1 MGTFTINCLI
11 KEITMAAEFLQGMLK
26 GVNVLEILN
35 LFQMSSVR
43 GLLNKVGLGKGAGS
57 SGSDENTKEA
67 KEDGRGLIDE
77 LNALIAMAEAH
88 FGARLANMPA
98 EDNTVT
104 RGRFRKLMALFKVLH
119 EQGKSGGAEKLMHII
134 GHESHLQ
141 GTASIPKA
149 TKDQK
154 SDSGPTRIDIQNVR
168 QRTNPAGKLIIRF
181 LTDLQ
186 TAEAV
191 ELLTVS
197 SITDTGKDKAAA
209 AAKAAADKAGEWQ
222 QRWKEYY
229 GKHDTA
235 LHELAV
241 LLATDRETLRRI
253 TESARAEELRAAVE
267 AAPEGEKRAR
277 HEAYQLYLQEMVK
290 HFRNPAI
297 IRAQAAESGA
307 KPPRF
312 TLKRI
317 VIGLAILC
325 IVLVAS
331 IGMVPTN

>member
-1 MGTFTINCLI
+1 
-11 KEITMAAEFLQGMLK
+11 MAAEFLQGMIK
-26 GVNVLEILN
+26 GVNFLEILN
-35 LFQMSSVR
+35 LFQMNSVR
-43 GLLNKVGLGKGAGS
+43 GLLSKVGIGKGAGS
-57 SGSDENTKEA
+57 AGVDDGTKEA
-67 KEDGRGLIDE
+67 KEDGRGMIDE

-88 FGARLANMPA
+88 FGCSLAKMPA
-98 EDNTVT
+98 EDDTVS
-104 RGRFRKLMALFKVLH
+104 RGSFRKLMAIFKKLR
-119 EQGKSGGAEKLMHII
+119 EDGKSGGAEKLMHII

-149 TKDQK
+149 TKGQPA
-154 SDSGPTRIDIQNVR
+154 SGQPERIDIHNVR
-168 QRTNPAGKLIIRF
+168 QRTNPAGRLIIRF

-191 ELLTVS
+191 ELLTAS
-197 SITDTGKDKAAA
+197 SITDNTKDKAAA
-209 AAKAAADKAGEWQ
+209 TAKAAADKAGEWQ
-222 QRWKEYY
+222 RQWKEYY

-241 LLATDRETLRRI
+241 LLATNRETLRRI
-253 TESARAEELRAAVE
+253 TESERAKELRAAVE

-277 HEAYQLYLQEMVK
+277 HEAYQLYLLEMVR
-290 HFRNPAI
+290 HFRDPAI

-312 TLKRI
+312 TLVHI

-325 IVLVAS
+325 IALVAI
-331 IGMVPTN
+331 IGMIPTN

>member
-1 MGTFTINCLI
+1 
-11 KEITMAAEFLQGMLK
+11 MAAEGLFGALFKNMSMLDVFQLIQVQNLK
-26 GVNVLEILN
+26 GMYQRVLGI
-35 LFQMSSVR
+35 
-43 GLLNKVGLGKGAGS
+43 GGKSAGS
-57 SGSDENTKEA
+57 DKDDGTKEA
-67 KEDGRGLIDE
+67 KEDGRGMIDE

-88 FGARLANMPA
+88 FGARLADMTA
-98 EDNTVT
+98 EENTVT
-104 RGRFRKLMALFKVLH
+104 RGRFSKLMAIFKKLR
-119 EQGKSGGAEKLMHII
+119 EDGKSGGAEKLMHII

-149 TKDQK
+149 TRGQPAN
-154 SDSGPTRIDIQNVR
+154 GQPERIDIHNVR

-197 SITDTGKDKAAA
+197 SITDNAKDKTAAA
-209 AAKAAADKAGEWQ
+209 YKATTSMADEWLQ
-222 QRWKEYY
+222 QWKEWY
-229 GKHDTA
+229 GTHDTA
-235 LHELAV
+235 LHELAA

-253 TESARAEELRAAVE
+253 TESERAQELRAAVE

>member
-1 MGTFTINCLI
+1 
-11 KEITMAAEFLQGMLK
+11 MAAEGLFGALFKNMSMVDIVQLIQVQNLK
-26 GVNVLEILN
+26 GLYN
-35 LFQMSSVR
+35 R
-43 GLLNKVGLGKGAGS
+43 LLGNGTKPTSNG
-57 SGSDENTKEA
+57 GSDDGTKEA
-67 KEDGRGLIDE
+67 KEDGRGMIDE

-88 FGARLANMPA
+88 FGASLGNMPA

-104 RGRFRKLMALFKVLH
+104 RGRFSKLMAIFKKLR
-119 EQGKSGGAEKLMHII
+119 EDGKSGGAEKLMHII

-149 TKDQK
+149 AKGQPA
-154 SDSGPTRIDIQNVR
+154 SGQPERIDIHNVR
-168 QRTNPAGKLIIRF
+168 QRTNPAGRLIIRF
-181 LTDLQ
+181 LTDLEV
-186 TAEAV
+186 AEAV
-191 ELLTVS
+191 ELLTAS
-197 SITDTGKDKAAA
+197 SITDNGKDKTAA
-209 AAKAAADKAGEWQ
+209 AAKAAAEKADEWKR
-222 QRWKEYY
+222 RWKEYY
-229 GKHDTA
+229 GEHDTA
-235 LHELAV
+235 LHELAA

-312 TLKRI
+312 TLVHI

-325 IVLVAS
+325 IVLVTI